1 MPVYNVEEKWLAACV
16 SSLQNQYYENWEL
29 CLADDASPS
38 EHIKPMLEKYKE
50 LINESK
56 LFIAKKTDIFQK
68 QLTQLCRLLL
78 AILLVSWITMMN

>member
-1 MPVYNVEEKWLAACV
+1 MSKKKWLAACV

-50 LINESK
+50 LDQRIKVIYRERK
-56 LFIAKKTDIFQK
+56 RTLQK
-68 QLTQLCRLLL
+68 QLTELCRLLL